1 MSATCLSKRVG
12 GCGAFFNAE
21 EVLHQA
27 ETVLRRQKIY
37 SILSEKKAPSEMV
50 SLLDRFLRTLLEH
63 LVGIDEKEITCFVQS
78 QMESI
83 PKPLEQLPPI
93 YLEKIV
99 IVSSRREMAMLLKEF
114 VEDCSYLSLGMVCHS
129 DAGDRGVLIVTDPF
143 SQEVFRSFVVKW
155 VDSYEVESTR
165 IYQLFARRLGDF
177 FKVPAFREID
187 LKGKKIGLLS
197 EDAAPFVDR
206 VSRIYEECLVLSRS
220 SRFDVEDIGKT
231 LDCRFL
237 MISEKVSGEDFFAF
251 ISTRYQEMDPR
262 QKEVFFKKL
271 GVVGLL
277 DLVLHHEDR
286 IQIAIFLR
294 SKGSYSLLFKE
305 DHKRL
310 MSESGNEKP
319 AEEYY
324 GPNLGNL
331 MVGEEGEVFLIDNG
345 LEWDREA
352 LGRSGYTEF
361 LNELFNSPGWEEK
374 IAQAILGAIDAV
386 CEVDETERDV
396 SLSRI
401 SFLADL
407 HLDVYV
413 SSLRRGVV
421 EALAFLMSEYPD
433 LGALGF
439 EGEVVYERLR
449 RLFLT

>member
-1 MSATCLSKRVG
+1 
-12 GCGAFFNAE
+12 
-21 EVLHQA
+21 
-27 ETVLRRQKIY
+27 
-37 SILSEKKAPSEMV
+37 
-50 SLLDRFLRTLLEH
+50 
-63 LVGIDEKEITCFVQS
+63 
-78 QMESI
+78 
-83 PKPLEQLPPI
+83 
-93 YLEKIV
+93 
-99 IVSSRREMAMLLKEF
+99 
-114 VEDCSYLSLGMVCHS
+114 
-129 DAGDRGVLIVTDPF
+129 
-143 SQEVFRSFVVKW
+143 
-155 VDSYEVESTR
+155 
-165 IYQLFARRLGDF
+165 
-177 FKVPAFREID
+177 
-187 LKGKKIGLLS
+187 
-197 EDAAPFVDR
+197 
-206 VSRIYEECLVLSRS
+206 
-220 SRFDVEDIGKT
+220 
-231 LDCRFL
+231 
-237 MISEKVSGEDFFAF
+237 
-251 ISTRYQEMDPR
+251 
-262 QKEVFFKKL
+262 
-271 GVVGLL
+271 
-277 DLVLHHEDR
+277 
-286 IQIAIFLR
+286 
-294 SKGSYSLLFKE
+294 
-305 DHKRL
+305 